1 MIYSKRA
8 QGEISNSVLKAV
20 LIWMVFSMSLLFS
33 YMFVSVLTQSVTNST
48 IAHIMESTSYIW
60 AWWATR
66 FVSRWLIVGPN
77 VINNLDQKYRYQ
89 RWVPLLLLGT
99 TICVS
104 VMASIVPVKSIS
116 LVVKGTA
123 YLLIAWGEET
133 VFRGFIYQYLRA
145 YFTPRTA
152 NLIQAAMFAFLGH
165 TGNMSN
171 FYFNVIVRFP
181 IGLLLGLLAN
191 RTGTLKASIF
201 IHWVYNLT
209 LDICIS

>member
-123 YLLIAWGEET
+123 YPLNCLGGRNGIPGVYIPIFKGLFYASDSKFDSSSD
-133 VFRGFIYQYLRA
+133 VCISRA
-145 YFTPRTA
+145 YGEHE
-152 NLIQAAMFAFLGH
+152 Q
-165 TGNMSN
+165 
-171 FYFNVIVRFP
+171 
-181 IGLLLGLLAN
+181 LLLQCYSEIPDWSVTRTPCEQNRNVKSVYIYSLGL
-191 RTGTLKASIF
+191 
-201 IHWVYNLT
+201 
-209 LDICIS
+209 